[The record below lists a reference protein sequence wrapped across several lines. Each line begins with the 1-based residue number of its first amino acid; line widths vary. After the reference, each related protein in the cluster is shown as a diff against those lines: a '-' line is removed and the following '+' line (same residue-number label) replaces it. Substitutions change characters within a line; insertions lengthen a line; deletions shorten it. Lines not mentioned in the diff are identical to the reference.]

1 MGKNCKFVNSQLLG
15 QSKLA
20 FPCLYPG
27 TTRECIWPQML
38 TLYYIMIA
46 IQINMPALSEK
57 YKINK
62 LYLLGISVPKVASN
76 ETSRSP
82 IASVIRT
89 TSSAA
94 ASMASVTTTKV
105 VFGHNNTS
113 TRHPIQTSLIS
124 SQPVSTN
131 VFPKPYS
138 VHTLKLNLT

>member
-1 MGKNCKFVNSQLLG
+1 
-15 QSKLA
+15 
-20 FPCLYPG
+20 
-27 TTRECIWPQML
+27 
-38 TLYYIMIA
+38 MIA

-124 SQPVSTN
+124 SQPVSKEN
-131 VFPKPYS
+131 QMRSPDLEFRLINRIFDLDRLRDVES
-138 VHTLKLNLT
+138 N